1 MPRDGGRWTRVSCGG
16 PPSEIKKSDPT
27 PPTSKNSLSSQGV
40 ILECPN
46 QDADYSFLERQM
58 LEAFTIL

>member
-1 MPRDGGRWTRVSCGG
+1 MPRDGGRWTRVSCRG
-16 PPSEIKKSDPT
+16 PPSEIKSDPT

-46 QDADYSFLERQM
+46 QDTDYSFLEYQI